1 MRQFGVSL
9 PHSSSAQFRM
19 GSRVSRT
26 NLQAGDLVFF
36 SLGTRGVVGH
46 VGVYIGNGRMIHAS
60 TPSTGVIVSSLNESY
75 YVSRYLGARRV
86 R

>member
-1 MRQFGVSL
+1 
-9 PHSSSAQFRM
+9 
-19 GSRVSRT
+19 
-26 NLQAGDLVFF
+26 
-36 SLGTRGVVGH
+36 